1 MIVNSIIVG
10 VLLGASVAV
19 IVEIFKQFKNK

>member
-1 MIVNSIIVG
+1 MLINSIITG
-10 VLLGASVAV
+10 VLLGTSIAV

>member
-1 MIVNSIIVG
+1 MLINSIIAG
-10 VLLGASVAV
+10 LLLGTSIAV

>member
-1 MIVNSIIVG
+1 MLINSIIAG
-10 VLLGASVAV
+10 VLLGTSIAV